1 MKKIYRWI
9 IAAIY
14 VVLIGIISYFNVP
27 ELTKNLLNGNDFI
40 IIVMNI
46 FSSALIF
53 VLTIWVISFIYR
65 VVYKIVTKV
74 TLDAKESRIQ
84 TLTILLPLLYTRVIV
99 LFLIYIVE
107 IKSNLIILPFLNP
120 YIYIFQFKQIK
131 SEVKNKFIILLP
143 FIIYEIIDIITIY
156 CNNITG

>member
-9 IAAIY
+9 LAIIY

-53 VLTIWVISFIYR
+53 ALTIWVISFIYR

-84 TLTILLPLLYTRVIV
+84 TLTILLPLLYTRAIA
-99 LFLIYIVE
+99 LFLIYVVE
-107 IKSNLIILPFLNP
+107 IKSILIILLFLNP

-131 SEVKNKFIILLP
+131 SEVKNKFIVLLP

-156 CNNITG
+156 CNNIVG

>member
-9 IAAIY
+9 LAAIY

-107 IKSNLIILPFLNP
+107 IKSILIILPFLNP